1 MLKEFPIKTI
11 FLVCC
16 FFLFLSSVFTVDQR
30 QTAVI
35 FQFGE
40 AMRVIKEPG
49 LNFKIPFIQKV
60 SFFDNRI
67 INIDAEAKEL
77 TASDGK
83 RIIVDAFAK
92 FRVTNT
98 VIFYKT
104 VNNLQGV
111 KIRLNKILESEMR
124 KVIGRVELTQLLSSA
139 RRGIIE
145 QIRDNVNTEAQKF
158 GIDVI
163 DVRILRADLPKENSS
178 AIYSRMQT
186 EREKEARQTRAEG
199 QEEADRISSK
209 ADKES
214 KIILAD
220 AYMRSEIIKGEGD
233 GEAAKIFNEAFSKD
247 PDFYNFYRHLQ
258 TYKTTFQNGETT
270 FMLSPN
276 SEFMEYLKIGK

>member
-1 MLKEFPIKTI
+1 MLKGFPIKTA
-11 FLVCC
+11 
-16 FFLFLSSVFTVDQR
+16 FFLCLVLFVLSSAFTVDQR

-40 AMRVIKEPG
+40 AMRVVKEPG
-49 LNFKIPFIQKV
+49 LHFKIPFIQKTL
-60 SFFDNRI
+60 FFDNRI
-67 INIDAEAKEL
+67 INIDAEAKEV

-92 FRVTNT
+92 FKVVDT
-98 VIFYKT
+98 VNFYKT
-104 VNNLQGV
+104 VNNLQGI

-124 KVIGRVELTQLLSSA
+124 KVIGRVELTQLLSSS

-145 QIRDNVNTEAQKF
+145 QIRDNVNIEAKKF

-163 DVRILRADLPKENSS
+163 DVQILRADLPKENSA

-186 EREKEARQTRAEG
+186 EREKEARQIRAEG
-199 QEEADRISSK
+199 QEEADRISSR

-220 AYMRSEIIKGEGD
+220 AYMKSEIIKGEGD
-233 GEAAKIFNEAFSKD
+233 ATAAKIFNDAFSKD

-258 TYKTTFQNGETT
+258 TYKITFQDGETT
-270 FMLSPN
+270 FMLSPD
-276 SEFMEYLKIGK
+276 SEFLEYLKIGK